1 MILEKESELER
12 IRIDAEVELER
23 KRRELAELRL
33 ENTKKA
39 ADGEAYRIASVM
51 AAYGRL
57 SPEVLVA
64 LNMEPGQLIAQA
76 FDKLALNSEKIG
88 QLNITPD
95 LLASVL
101 KSKGNGAGD

>member
-1 MILEKESELER
+1 MILITLCERRNASIEQER
-12 IRIDAEVELER
+12 IRIDTEVELER
-23 KRRELAELRL
+23 KRQELAELRL

-39 ADGEAYRIASVM
+39 ADGEAYRIASAM

-64 LNMEPGQLIAQA
+64 LA

-101 KSKGNGAGD
+101 KSKGSGAGD

>member
-1 MILEKESELER
+1 M
-12 IRIDAEVELER
+12 ELER

-39 ADGEAYRIASVM
+39 ANGETYHIASVM

-57 SPEVLVA
+57 SPEVLVALAA